1 MSNPPRPVA
10 PDSLAKLRQSV
21 LADDL
26 SFLLAR
32 ASAAAV
38 AAGNAALSP
47 HGLRARSYSVL
58 ALAASDD
65 RPTQRELSQFL
76 RLDPSQIVALVDDLQ
91 DRGLVERVSDPLD
104 RRANVVTATEQ
115 GLTVFAAAHEAAR
128 AAQADGS
135 SHLDLDDRLALA
147 DLLKRVALS
156 AD

>member
-1 MSNPPRPVA
+1 MSNPPRQVVH
-10 PDSLAKLRQSV
+10 DSLDKLRRSV

-32 ASAAAV
+32 ASAAAI
-38 AAGNAALSP
+38 AAGNAALSQ
-47 HGLRARSYSVL
+47 HGLRARSYS

-91 DRGLVERVSDPLD
+91 DRGLVERVPDPLD

-128 AAQADGS
+128 AAQVDGS

-147 DLLKRVALS
+147 DLLQRVALS